1 MPPTESKGT
10 SGSQH
15 DLLSEPGSPTSEDQ
29 KFRRNPLARLLGTA
43 ESQPSPLATPLS
55 VLGFSPAS
63 QNTAAKKQAHR
74 TPKPVVDCAV
84 YVDGVRQPGAPS
96 PAQALAQVRA
106 PQPQDSEEPP
116 KPRFAWIGLF
126 EPDEEQMREVGDVFG
141 LHELM
146 MEDAVHAHQR
156 PKLEQYDDM
165 FELVLKTV
173 KYVAHESISQAKE
186 IVESGEVILFV
197 GRDFIVT
204 VRHGGHGELTGVRR
218 YLEGQ
223 AAKLALGPL
232 VVMHSVADHIV
243 DGYMAVTEAVE
254 LDVDAMETSIFTPG
268 AGTEIELI
276 YLLKREVMELKR
288 AVNPLSSALARLAH
302 PDVTL
307 TVTVP
312 KEVRRY
318 FRDVLDHH
326 TVVAEQV
333 SSFDE
338 ALSSLVQAALGKI
351 SVQQNTDMRKITS
364 WAAIFAVSTLVAGIY
379 GMNFDNMP
387 ELHWHYGYFVAL
399 AVMAGVSLGLFI
411 GFRRSKWL

>member
-1 MPPTESKGT
+1 MPALPPKGA
-10 SGSQH
+10 S
-15 DLLSEPGSPTSEDQ
+15 
-29 KFRRNPLARLLGTA
+29 RLRGTP
-43 ESQPSPLATPLS
+43 ESQPSALATPLS
-55 VLGFSPAS
+55 VLGFSSAA
-63 QNTAAKKQAHR
+63 QTAAAKKPAPR
-74 TPKPVVDCAV
+74 VAKPVVDCAV
-84 YVDGVRQPGAPS
+84 YVDGVRQPGRPS
-96 PAQALAQVRA
+96 PAEAITQVREA
-106 PQPQDSEEPP
+106 QPQSCDERPLS
-116 KPRFAWIGLF
+116 RFVWVGLF
-126 EPDEEQMREVGDVFG
+126 EPDEEQMRAVGAVFG

-186 IVESGEVILFV
+186 IVESGEIILFV

-204 VRHGGHGELTGVRR
+204 VRHGGHGELAGVRKH
-218 YLEGQ
+218 LEEQ
-223 AAKLALGPL
+223 SAKLAIGPL
-232 VVMHSVADHIV
+232 VVMHSIADHIV
-243 DGYMAVTEAVE
+243 DGYMQVTEAVE
-254 LDVDAMETSIFTPG
+254 LDIDAMEESIFTPG

-276 YLLKREVMELKR
+276 YLLKREVMEMKR
-288 AVNPLSSALARLAH
+288 AVNPLSLALSRLAH
-302 PDVTL
+302 PDPTL
-307 TVTVP
+307 TIAVP

-338 ALSSLVQAALGKI
+338 VLSSLVQAALGKI
-351 SVQQNTDMRKITS
+351 SVQQNTDMRQITA

-387 ELHWHYGYFVAL
+387 ELHWHYGYFIAL
-399 AVMAGVSLGLFI
+399 GVMAGISLSLFI